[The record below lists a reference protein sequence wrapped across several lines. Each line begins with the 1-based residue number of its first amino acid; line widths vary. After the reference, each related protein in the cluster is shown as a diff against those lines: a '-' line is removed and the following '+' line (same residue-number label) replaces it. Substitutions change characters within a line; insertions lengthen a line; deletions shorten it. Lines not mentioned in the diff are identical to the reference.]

1 MRPLHTG
8 FAVSVDLV
16 VLTVVKGTLCAL
28 LFTRDSQPYQGRPA
42 LPGNFVAHDE
52 DLASAAWRRLNA
64 ETGLSSTQVH
74 LEQLASYGSIDRDPR
89 GRVVTIGYLALL
101 PSASIPRQKPSGAV
115 ARWNPVEPL
124 LEEATALAFDHHKIL
139 TDGVERARAKLEYSS
154 LAAEFCPPQF
164 TIATLR
170 SAQFSPESH
179 RNPGLRYSDEPLH
192 GWRTRSPR
200 ASVHERPGDQPPS
213 AAAAP
218 LKMFH
223 VEHQTQTLSLTDPSA
238 TPDRRRCSAIACPS
252 VKDAT

>member
-1 MRPLHTG
+1 MHRAHCHNEFMRPLHTG

-52 DLASAAWRRLNA
+52 GLASAAWRRLNA

-170 SAQFSPESH
+170 RVYEAVWGAKVDPRNFH
-179 RNPGLRYSDEPLH
+179 RKVTGTPGFVTPTSRSTGGERGRPARLYTKGPATSLHPPLLR
-192 GWRTRSPR
+192 R
-200 ASVHERPGDQPPS
+200 
-213 AAAAP
+213 
-218 LKMFH
+218 
-223 VEHQTQTLSLTDPSA
+223 
-238 TPDRRRCSAIACPS
+238 
-252 VKDAT
+252 

>member
-124 LEEATALAFDHHKIL
+124 LEEATALL
-139 TDGVERARAKLEYSS
+139 VLGSS
-154 LAAEFCPPQF
+154 LTVQ
-164 TIATLR
+164 
-170 SAQFSPESH
+170 S
-179 RNPGLRYSDEPLH
+179 GLRFVRAAGRAGTPVVILNDGPTRADPVATVRVH
-192 GWRTRSPR
+192 GRLEDLLERWLSR
-200 ASVHERPGDQPPS
+200 AG
-213 AAAAP
+213 A
-218 LKMFH
+218 
-223 VEHQTQTLSLTDPSA
+223 
-238 TPDRRRCSAIACPS
+238 RR
-252 VKDAT
+252 